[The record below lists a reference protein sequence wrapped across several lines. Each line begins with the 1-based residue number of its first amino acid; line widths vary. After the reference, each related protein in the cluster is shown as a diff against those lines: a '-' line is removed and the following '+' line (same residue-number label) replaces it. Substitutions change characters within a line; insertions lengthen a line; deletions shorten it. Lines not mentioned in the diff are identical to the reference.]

1 MTPEE
6 KARVKIDRWFA
17 DAGWLVVN
25 RLGSFVIPQEYLVF
39 FYQNTLLITM

>member
-25 RLGSFVIPQEYLVF
+25 RLGLLVF
-39 FYQNTLLITM
+39 WRISYSQNAWF